1 MITATIITIGDE
13 LLIGQTIDTNSAWI
27 AQEFNKI
34 GIAIKRRIAIS
45 DQREEILKTLSEAT
59 ALSEIVITTGGL
71 GPTNDDITKDCL
83 CAFFD
88 SDLVCHKPSLE
99 HITQFFASRNRELL
113 PVNIEQANVPDK
125 CTVLM
130 NTVGTA
136 PGMHFKKDKTHY
148 FSMPGVPF
156 EMKLL
161 VEKQIIPILQK
172 EYKLGGLIHQTIV
185 TSGKGESFL
194 ANELVDFEKQLPHGI
209 SMAYLPNFL
218 TVKIRLS
225 GEANMQKKINT
236 EIKTLKAKL
245 GDLIIS
251 ETDQTLEEILFSIL
265 KDKKLTLSI
274 AESCT
279 GGSIASKL
287 VSLSGSSEVF
297 MGSVVTYSV
306 LSKQNIL
313 GVKKESI
320 EEHGVVSKEVA
331 IEMSTQVKEKF
342 TSTVGI
348 ATTGFLEGAEQ
359 YFYASVAINENV
371 ITKRFS
377 LPYGRK
383 LNSNLATSLSFQLA
397 IQSLIKK
404 SSL

>member
-225 GEANMQKKINT
+225 GEANMQNKINT

-383 LNSNLATSLSFQLA
+383 LNSNLATSLSLQLA

>member
-225 GEANMQKKINT
+225 GEAKMQNKINT

-383 LNSNLATSLSFQLA
+383 LNSNLATSLSLQLA

>member
-342 TSTVGI
+342 SSTVGI

>member
-279 GGSIASKL
+279 GGTIASKL

>member
-13 LLIGQTIDTNSAWI
+13 LLIGQTIDTNSTWI

-113 PVNIEQANVPDK
+113 SVNIEQANVPDK

-172 EYKLGGLIHQTIV
+172 EYKLGGMIHQTIV

-225 GEANMQKKINT
+225 GEAKMQYKINT